1 MEWQRLEGSLLA
13 NCIISEAD
21 VAADELTA
29 NIVDLF
35 DDFALFCV
43 FSPCKTYLDLPWS
56 SMSYLGVFTYLFIII

>member
-1 MEWQRLEGSLLA
+1 M
-13 NCIISEAD
+13 
-21 VAADELTA
+21 AADELA
-29 NIVDLF
+29 VNMFVVS